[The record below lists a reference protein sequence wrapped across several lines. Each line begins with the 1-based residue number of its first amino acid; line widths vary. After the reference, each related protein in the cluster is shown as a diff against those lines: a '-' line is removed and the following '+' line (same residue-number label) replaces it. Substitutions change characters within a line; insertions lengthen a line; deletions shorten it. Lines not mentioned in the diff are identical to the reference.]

1 MRTRLIRGLITVLL
15 VLAMLAAGAGSLHA
29 QPALDGTAA
38 SETAASES
46 PLSLFGGLKPRMF
59 RNLPF
64 YDALRAE
71 HHAARNKLLI
81 PAWSE
86 GFPHSENAGRRF
98 AWQVHLGAE
107 FPIVA
112 FSTSSVDDR
121 MEPGEWGFGL
131 WTPVSFHMVE
141 DFKDDSNPIVNTDY
155 RFGAMLKFQY
165 GLRDK
170 LRLGIRYVPW
180 AHESTHLGD
189 EYVIIAQRPTLQP
202 PFERVN
208 VSYEYQEYG
217 VSFEGH
223 NLFKDEDEWTVRHGG
238 IIPWGSDGYYSDH
251 LLGSDDPVLTPSRKN
266 YEPSFGVEY
275 VLPPWPDEGKSRRV
289 YLSFDL
295 RDKLVYNYHQTA
307 GNPERRQWSWNL
319 HIGRTLQRGDN
330 KALKDYFL
338 QIYRGV
344 NPYGQLRSQPD
355 YWSIGVGWI
364 FGI

>member
-1 MRTRLIRGLITVLL
+1 MRTRLTRGLITL
-15 VLAMLAAGAGSLHA
+15 VVVWTSFTVGAGLSCA
-29 QPALDGTAA
+29 QSAP
-38 SETAASES
+38 ES
-46 PLSLFGGLKPRMF
+46 PRVADAPASQASAALFGGLKTRMF

-81 PAWSE
+81 PAWSRE
-86 GFPHSENAGRRF
+86 FPHSEHTGSRF
-98 AWQVHLGAE
+98 AWQVHLGDE

-121 MEPGEWGFGL
+121 MEPGNWGFGL
-131 WTPVSFHMVE
+131 WTPVSFHMIE
-141 DFKDDSNPIVNTDY
+141 DFKDDSNPIVDTDY
-155 RFGAMLKFQY
+155 RFGAMVKFQY
-165 GLRDK
+165 GLREK

-189 EYVIIAQRPTLQP
+189 EYVIIAQRPTLEP
-202 PFERVN
+202 RFERVN

-223 NLFKDEDEWTVRHGG
+223 NLFKEEDEWTVRHGG

-251 LLGSDDPVLTPSRKN
+251 LLGSDDPVLTPSQKN

-275 VLPPWPDEGKSRRV
+275 VSPPWPGDASRRV

-295 RDKLVYNYHQTA
+295 RNRLIYNYHQMADT
-307 GNPERRQWSWNL
+307 PERRQWSWNL
-319 HIGRTLQRGDN
+319 HIGRTLQRNDN
-330 KALKDYFL
+330 KALKDYFI

-344 NPYGQLRSQPD
+344 NPYGQLRSQAD
-355 YWSIGVGWI
+355 YWSIGFGWI
-364 FGI
+364 FGV

>member
-1 MRTRLIRGLITVLL
+1 MRTRFIRGPITVPL
-15 VLAMLAAGAGSLHA
+15 VVAMLAIAAGTVFA
-29 QPALDGTAA
+29 QPAPESPAV
-38 SETAASES
+38 SETSDSGS
-46 PLSLFGGLKPRMF
+46 PSALFGGLHTRMF

-81 PAWSE
+81 PAWSKE
-86 GFPHSENAGRRF
+86 FPQSENTGRRF

-107 FPIVA
+107 LPIVA
-112 FSTSSVDDR
+112 VSTSSIDDR

-131 WTPVSFHMVE
+131 WTPVSFHMIE
-141 DFKDDSNPIVNTDY
+141 DFKDDSNPIVDTDY

-165 GLRDK
+165 GLRDQ

-189 EYVIIAQRPTLQP
+189 EYVIIAQRPTLVP
-202 PFERVN
+202 PFERIN

-217 VSFEGH
+217 VSFEGQG
-223 NLFKDEDEWTVRHGG
+223 LFKSDDEWTVRHGG

-266 YEPSFGVEY
+266 YEPSFGVQY
-275 VLPPWPDEGKSRRV
+275 LLPPWRGRQAYV
-289 YLSFDL
+289 SFDL
-295 RDKLVYNYHQTA
+295 RDKLVYNYHQSA

-319 HIGRTLQRGDN
+319 HIGRTLERNDR
-330 KALKDYFL
+330 KALEDYFV
-338 QIYRGV
+338 QFYRGV
-344 NPYGQLRSQPD
+344 NPYGQLRSQAD
-355 YWSIGVGWI
+355 YWSFGFGWI

>member
-1 MRTRLIRGLITVLL
+1 MRMRLIRGFFVGPLL
-15 VLAMLAAGAGSLHA
+15 CLALTWGAHSASA
-29 QPALDGTAA
+29 QSAPDSPSA
-38 SETAASES
+38 SEAPASV
-46 PLSLFGGLKPRMF
+46 PVPSLFGGLKSRMF

-71 HHAARNKLLI
+71 PHAARNKLLI
-81 PAWSE
+81 PAWSKE
-86 GFPHSENAGRRF
+86 FPHSEVTGSRF
-98 AWQVHLGAE
+98 AWQVSLGGE

-112 FSTSSVDDR
+112 FSTSTVDDR
-121 MEPGEWGFGL
+121 MEPGKWGFGL
-131 WTPVSFHMVE
+131 WTPVSFHMIE
-141 DFKDDSNPIVNTDY
+141 DFADDSNPIVDTDY

-165 GLRDK
+165 GLREN

-189 EYVIIAQRPTLQP
+189 EYVIIAQRPTLEP

-223 NLFKDEDEWTVRHGG
+223 ELFKEDDEWTVRHGG

-251 LLGSDDPVLTPSRKN
+251 LLGSDDPVLTPSNKN
-266 YEPSFGVEY
+266 YEPSFGAQY
-275 VLPPWPDEGKSRRV
+275 LLPPWPGRDSRQV

-295 RDKLVYNYHQTA
+295 RNKLVYNYHQTA
-307 GNPERRQWSWNL
+307 DNPERRQWSWNL
-319 HIGRTLQRGDN
+319 QIGRTLQRGDN
-330 KALKDYFL
+330 KALKDYFF

-344 NPYGQLRSQPD
+344 NPYGQLRSQAD
-355 YWSIGVGWI
+355 YWSMGFGWV